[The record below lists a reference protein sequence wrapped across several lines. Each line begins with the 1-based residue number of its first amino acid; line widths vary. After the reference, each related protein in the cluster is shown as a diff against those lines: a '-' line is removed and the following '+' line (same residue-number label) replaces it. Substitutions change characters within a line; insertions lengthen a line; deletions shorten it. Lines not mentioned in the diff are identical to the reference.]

1 MMSEKKRYSLDF
13 KHQVLQTYYNEKT
26 FTETVK
32 QYGISGTTLSQWIK
46 KEKEKISSAEK
57 QLTDEKE
64 VSKLK
69 EENKVLFDII
79 KNLLY
84 DLDKTRPTQKTS
96 P

>member
-1 MMSEKKRYSLDF
+1 MSEKKRYSLDF